1 MVAHRQNITIDPII
15 YEDFC
20 KYAKR
25 KGMKISSW
33 VAIKMKEAVE
43 EEKEIERDNRV

>member
-33 VAIKMKEAVE
+33 VAMKMKEAVE
-43 EEKEIERDNRV
+43 EDKKLKR